1 MNMKAY
7 CINLERRTDRK
18 THMVQQFSSAGLDVT
33 ILPATDGK
41 NSAIA
46 EEAAGIPVGSNGR
59 RIGAGA
65 YACFQSHRMIWK
77 DLVAGNDSHILIFE
91 DDMILAEGFSTLLKT
106 DWIPHDA
113 DIVKLEARLVRVQ
126 LGRKHDLPLAERGLY
141 RLHSSH
147 FGTGCYIISRGS
159 AERLLEITSR
169 PADAIDEL
177 IFDDRSDVFKSLKI
191 YQMVPAPTIQ
201 GDRIQNDEIHT
212 GWKATSI
219 EQRFAD
225 DVAFEGNEKSFFG
238 RLGRRFKAEVVALIN
253 GWRYIYVHFG

>member
-1 MNMKAY
+1 MRAY
-7 CINLERRTDRK
+7 CINLERRTDRR
-18 THMVQQFSSAGLDVT
+18 THMVQQFSRAGLDVT
-33 ILPATDGK
+33 FLPAIDGK

-46 EEAAGIPVGSNGR
+46 EEAAGVAVGSNGR

-65 YACFQSHRMIWK
+65 YACFQSHRTIWQC
-77 DLVAGNDSHILIFE
+77 LVTGNDSHVLIFE
-91 DDMILAEGFSTLLKT
+91 DDMLLAEGLPTLLKA

-126 LGRKHDLPLAERGLY
+126 LGHKHDLPVGERSLY

-159 AERLLEITSR
+159 AERLLKLTSR

-177 IFDDRSDVFKSLKI
+177 IFDDRSDIFKSLAI

-201 GDRIQNDEIHT
+201 GDRIQSGEIQT

-219 EQRFAD
+219 EQRFTD
-225 DVAFEGNEKSFFG
+225 DAISEGNKKSFFDKV
-238 RLGRRFKAEVVALIN
+238 GRRLQAEVIALSN
-253 GWRYIYVHFG
+253 GWHYRYVRFG

>member
-1 MNMKAY
+1 
-7 CINLERRTDRK
+7 
-18 THMVQQFSSAGLDVT
+18 MVQQFLRAGLDVT
-33 ILPATDGK
+33 FLPAIDGT

-46 EEAAGIPVGSNGR
+46 EEAARISVGSYGR

-77 DLVAGNDSHILIFE
+77 YLIAGDDSHALIFE
-91 DDMILAEGFSTLLKT
+91 DDMILSGNLSALLKN

-126 LGRKHDLPLAERGLY
+126 LGRKQYMPVGCRSLH

-147 FGTGCYIISRGS
+147 FGTGCYVISRS
-159 AERLLEITSR
+159 AAERLLEQTER

-177 IFDDRSDVFKSLKI
+177 IFDDRSDIFRSLMI

-201 GDRIQNDEIHT
+201 GDRMGGEEMESD
-212 GWKATSI
+212 WKKTSI
-219 EQRFAD
+219 ESRFGD
-225 DVAFEGNEKSFFG
+225 GFSPEGDEKTFFEKV
-238 RLGRRFKAEVVALIN
+238 GRRVRAEINALLN
-253 GWRYIYVHFG
+253 GWKYRYVDFG